1 MIKANLLIATIG
13 AAASLLATSN
23 AAVVRIDL
31 DKNTSG
37 TANGA
42 LFEQGA
48 IHPAGTGVFEPFL
61 TIQGNGDEQGY
72 NSSTGN
78 FDTKREPVW
87 NHEIRFSDLQQTT
100 IGGVAYF
107 GFAIDINEPG
117 GGKADITLT
126 DLRIYTSSTIQTS
139 TSVDANG
146 DFNGSLGTL
155 RYDLG
160 NNEVYYV
167 DRNRGSGESDI
178 NVYIPV
184 SLFAGAQGSD
194 YVYMYQRWGNAD
206 AMTEGGFEETRLI
219 AGITPIPELSS
230 FFPILGLMAAVFAT
244 NVLRRRKLAQQTV
257 AS

>member
-1 MIKANLLIATIG
+1 MIKANLFIATLG

-23 AAVVRIDL
+23 AAVVDL
-31 DKNTSG
+31 DKNDSG

-42 LFEQGA
+42 LFEVGS

-61 TIQGNGDEQGY
+61 TIQANGDEQGY
-72 NSSTGN
+72 NGTNNN
-78 FDTKREPVW
+78 FDTKRVPQW
-87 NHEIRFSDLQQTT
+87 NHEIRFSDMTQTT
-100 IGGVAYF
+100 IGGTAYY
-107 GFAIDINEPG
+107 GFAIDVNEPNG

-126 DLRIYTSSTIQTS
+126 DLRIYTSPTIQTS

-167 DRNRGSGESDI
+167 DRHRGSGESDI

-184 SLFAGAQGSD
+184 SAFAGTSGSD
-194 YVYMYQRWGNAD
+194 YVYMYQRWGSAD

-230 FFPILGLMAAVFAT
+230 FFPIVGLMVAVGAT
-244 NVLRRRKLAQQTV
+244 NVLRRRKMAQQTTT
-257 AS
+257 A

>member
-42 LFEQGA
+42 LFEQVR
-48 IHPAGTGVFEPFL
+48 IRPAGTGVFEPFL

-126 DLRIYTSSTIQTS
+126 DLRIYTSPTIQNS
-139 TSVDANG
+139 TSVDATAT
-146 DFNGSLGTL
+146 STA
-155 RYDLG
+155 R
-160 NNEVYYV
+160 
-167 DRNRGSGESDI
+167 SAS
-178 NVYIPV
+178 
-184 SLFAGAQGSD
+184 SATTSATTKST
-194 YVYMYQRWGNAD
+194 MS
-206 AMTEGGFEETRLI
+206 T
-219 AGITPIPELSS
+219 GIV
-230 FFPILGLMAAVFAT
+230 AAVSRT
-244 NVLRRRKLAQQTV
+244 STSTSRSPSSPVLRVATTSTCISGLAAPTR
-257 AS
+257 